1 MPHFQTKDLEE
12 TSKKQ
17 HRVYVGGYQRITWR
31 DLQVG
36 PGLWDTQSQ
45 LPVVVKR
52 SWRWDWGGV
61 GRGGVGGLLNS
72 LCF

>member
-17 HRVYVGGYQRITWR
+17 HRVYVGGYQRIAWR

-36 PGLWDTQSQ
+36 PGLWEPWTHRASYLLRVREVGDRTGEE
-45 LPVVVKR
+45 L
-52 SWRWDWGGV
+52 GGE
-61 GRGGVGGLLNS
+61 GWEG
-72 LCF
+72 C